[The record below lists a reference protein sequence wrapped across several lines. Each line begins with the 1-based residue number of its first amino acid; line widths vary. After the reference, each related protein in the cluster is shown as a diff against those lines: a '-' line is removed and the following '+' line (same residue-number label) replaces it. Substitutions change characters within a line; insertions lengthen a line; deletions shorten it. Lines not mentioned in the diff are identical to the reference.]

1 MEYNNLID
9 LGMIQTLHPRPKGRE
24 VSLLDTVIWEG
35 EMNLWIHIRKMGK
48 EVPDEE
54 LLDASEGLV
63 RKWSSSVLH
72 KEVNSVIVSLRG
84 LSVGQYQIPT
94 NQMKPYL

>member
-1 MEYNNLID
+1 
-9 LGMIQTLHPRPKGRE
+9 
-24 VSLLDTVIWEG
+24 
-35 EMNLWIHIRKMGK
+35 MGK

-72 KEVNSVIVSLRG
+72 KEVNSVIASLRG